1 MNLLFYLAAYRFFVP
16 ADYVNLHEAYGW
28 SAVATMVFGVS
39 SLLLIAF
46 WAERSVFA
54 ALGDEG
60 WFYGDFFIPVHVK
73 ETESRSLVYEGI
85 YRYVNNPD
93 VLLGK
98 LWLYGLALATMRM
111 EMGVLAF
118 FCHAVAWFF
127 LMAVEERAFDH
138 YFFLLLLLSFL
149 FVCTIK

>member
-1 MNLLFYLAAYRFFVP
+1 MLRCHANMPEQNHHRP
-16 ADYVNLHEAYGW
+16 ACAGRCLQRQRHFN
-28 SAVATMVFGVS
+28 
-39 SLLLIAF
+39 
-46 WAERSVFA
+46 RQVFA

-60 WFYGDFFIPVHVK
+60 WFYGDFFIHVHVK

-127 LMAVEERAFDH
+127 LMAVEERAFYH
-138 YFFLLLLLSFL
+138 YFCLLLLLSFL
-149 FVCTIK
+149 FAQ

>member
-1 MNLLFYLAAYRFFVP
+1 MNLLFYIAAYRFFVP

-73 ETESRSLVYEGI
+73 ETESRSLVVRNFSLFWTI
-85 YRYVNNPD
+85 S
-93 VLLGK
+93 
-98 LWLYGLALATMRM
+98 
-111 EMGVLAF
+111 
-118 FCHAVAWFF
+118 
-127 LMAVEERAFDH
+127 
-138 YFFLLLLLSFL
+138 FLLLIAL
-149 FVCTIK
+149 